1 MTKKAV
7 LIRLTILLLAWQK
20 RLKGRLKEYFHCLT
34 KTFFI
39 SFGSMIFTYSSNH
52 WLSETFLIQRK
63 FFTCIKT
70 YCYHIISIHALCFLC
85 LPLSPATNKYTLASI
100 WKIFQSQYC
109 RFHLSPYQWRI
120 RLKHCSIFRIIT
132 KIKHLCCCC

>member
-1 MTKKAV
+1 MTKKAA

-70 YCYHIISIHALCFLC
+70 YCNHIISIHALCFLC
-85 LPLSPATNKYTLASI
+85 LPLSPATNKYTFGFNLKNFSVTI
-100 WKIFQSQYC
+100 LPVSSFTLPMTNSFETLQY
-109 RFHLSPYQWRI
+109 FSNNY
-120 RLKHCSIFRIIT
+120 
-132 KIKHLCCCC
+132 